1 VGGWKV
7 VRGAAPPEAIKIVT
21 ACALSVKSDD
31 VKVLR
36 RGNTRSTF
44 LVPSLGVIKI
54 FRRAGTRATFISLF
68 TPSAL
73 AREYDLT
80 EAAIRRGI
88 PAPRPFFC
96 ATRSTL
102 GLLREAAIVFEIV
115 PDSSLLQHLIEGHFP
130 RPGLQ
135 RRPCHNIRRILAQF
149 GATLARLHRSGGIHG
164 DPSPDNVLVKD
175 TSPDAPVL
183 IDWSFALFAGESAG
197 AGPIGR
203 RIHIRQ
209 AAKRYKTRLQNV
221 RAALQDDRERAAA
234 SAAFEKLRTDDTKKM
249 VAALLLCGT
258 PAREILACLD
268 GYCRELGLS
277 HAEQK
282 QLIETL
288 TGLLTPLFRNSIRR
302 TMRNADR
309 SSRKIDTIR
318 GDKSRICFRREL
330 TGTEI
335 RKAFAEDAPSLTI
348 GNTTVERRVCRDAL
362 GVWRN
367 ACVLTRF
374 KLPVRYHV
382 ACEIVDGTNEGRLLL
397 DHLAGHFETPDPIS
411 PGRLAQFVRLLH
423 TFGFRFVSC
432 SEGTIL
438 AQPVSF
444 GPFTARQGN
453 GYVLDDAG
461 AVAFMPE
468 APVEESADVVAS
480 WLRDTQGAGV
490 ADEFLAA
497 SRRPLR
503 LRL

>member
-1 VGGWKV
+1 VGGWKI
-7 VRGAAPPEAIKIVT
+7 VRGAAPPEAIRIV
-21 ACALSVKSDD
+21 AAWPRSMQSGD

-44 LVPSLGVIKI
+44 LVPSVGVIKI
-54 FRRAGTRATFISLF
+54 LHRAGTRAMFSSLF
-68 TPSAL
+68 APSAL
-73 AREYDLT
+73 AREYDLA

-88 PAPRPFFC
+88 PAPKPFFC
-96 ATRSTL
+96 AMRSTL

-115 PDSSLLQHLIEGHFP
+115 PNSSLLQHLIEGHFP

-135 RRPCHNIRRILAQF
+135 HRPCHNIRRILAEF
-149 GATLARLHRSGGIHG
+149 GATLARLHRSGGVHG

-183 IDWSFALFAGESAG
+183 IDWSFALFAGENTG

-209 AAKRYKTRLQNV
+209 AAKHYKTRSQNV
-221 RAALQDDRERAAA
+221 VAVLQDDIERSVS

-249 VAALLLCGT
+249 VVALLLCGT
-258 PAREILACLD
+258 PAREILACLG

-277 HAEQK
+277 RAEQK

-288 TGLLTPLFRNSIRR
+288 TGLVTPLLGNSIRR

-318 GDKSRICFRREL
+318 GDKSRIYFHREL
-330 TGTEI
+330 TRTEI
-335 RKAFAEDAPSLTI
+335 REVFAEDAPSLTI
-348 GNTTVERRVCRDAL
+348 GNTTVERRVCEDIL

-367 ACVLTRF
+367 AYVLTRF
-374 KLPVRYHV
+374 KLPVRYHI

-397 DHLAGHFETPDPIS
+397 EHLAGYFETPEPVS

-423 TFGFRFVSC
+423 AFGFRFVSC

-438 AQPVSF
+438 AQSASF
-444 GPFTARQGN
+444 GPFTARQGS

-461 AVAFMPE
+461 AVVFMPE
-468 APVEESADVVAS
+468 APMEESAGVVAS
-480 WLRDTQGAGV
+480 WLRDTQSTGV

-497 SRRPLR
+497 SGRPLR